1 MLTSVNMQQYTD
13 IIRSKQLFVQIHLMI
28 LAHFLVCIRQHFLQN
43 SPFNSPRKQETQLC
57 AIFGST
63 SLAGFYISTAC
74 FMAAQSFTQRS
85 ISATYKNY
93 TFTDGK
99 PSPDGDLSDRQLTWL
114 ERTSPL
120 NGNTP
125 LRHNIYLKSSSGKT
139 EAQWLAVCF
148 ALSAVPHSVIK
159 HH

>member
-1 MLTSVNMQQYTD
+1 MQRYTD
-13 IIRSKQLFVQIHLMI
+13 IVRSKQFFVSNSFDDFSSFFWFVLD
-28 LAHFLVCIRQHFLQN
+28 FLQS
-43 SPFNSPRKQETQLC
+43 SPFNSPRKQETQPC

-63 SLAGFYISTAC
+63 GLAGFYISTAC
-74 FMAAQSFTQRS
+74 FVVAQSFAHRNV
-85 ISATYKNY
+85 SATYKIY
-93 TFTDGK
+93 TFTVGK
-99 PSPDGDLSDRQLTWL
+99 PSPDRDLSDRQLTWL
-114 ERTSPL
+114 ERTSTL